1 VSERLDKLRA
11 EEQATGSPLAAIS
24 DSLDRHRADIKRR
37 DMVIN
42 VLIDNAR
49 AFYAR
54 TFWQRLK
61 WIVTGR

>member
-1 VSERLDKLRA
+1 MSERFATLRA
-11 EEQATGSPLAAIS
+11 EEQASGSPLAAIAG
-24 DSLDRHRADIKRR
+24 SLDRHRADIERHEL
-37 DMVIN
+37 
-42 VLIDNAR
+42 LIAKVR